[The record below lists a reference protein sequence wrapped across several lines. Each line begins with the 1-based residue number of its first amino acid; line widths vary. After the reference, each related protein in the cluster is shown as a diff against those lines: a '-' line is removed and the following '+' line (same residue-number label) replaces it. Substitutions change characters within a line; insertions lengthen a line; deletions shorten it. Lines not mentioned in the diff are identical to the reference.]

1 MEGREAQT
9 EAQTVGVQQRK
20 PRVVLREEAYQV
32 ECLPP
37 NMTNL
42 DRFRNDLERL
52 VKTGQL
58 LDTGIKY
65 ECYPNVVISELK
77 QHVNPR
83 TKAYKTALK
92 TIPSFKND
100 YQRWYSEAQAVIK
113 QLLPDRLAD
122 FVHYYDRGPRKEITF
137 ATYSIKDYLQ
147 GLRVTRT
154 HGAMEDVLVQPS
166 AAIPLFEQQLAILKS
181 AEAQFE
187 STLFHIR
194 ELVQADLFDSELD
207 AAEELRKKGFFRAA
221 GAVAGVVLEGHLE
234 QVCINHKVPIPSKD
248 PTINYLND
256 LLRNAGVIETPEW
269 RSIQHL
275 ADIRNKCD
283 HKKQVEP
290 TGAEI
295 DDLIAGVKKKIK
307 NLF

>member
-1 MEGREAQT
+1 
-9 EAQTVGVQQRK
+9 
-20 PRVVLREEAYQV
+20 
-32 ECLPP
+32 
-37 NMTNL
+37 MTNL
-42 DRFRNDLERL
+42 DRFRNDLKRL
-52 VKTGQL
+52 VTTGQL
-58 LDTGIKY
+58 LDMGIKY
-65 ECYPNVVISELK
+65 ECYPDEVIRQLK
-77 QHVNPR
+77 QRLNPR
-83 TKAYKTALK
+83 TKAYKTTTK
-92 TIPSFKND
+92 NIPSFKKD

-113 QLLPDRLAD
+113 QLLPDRLSD
-122 FVHYYDRGPRKEITF
+122 FVHYYDRGPCKDITF
-137 ATYSIKDYLQ
+137 ANYSIKDYLQ

-154 HGAMEDVLVQPS
+154 HGEMVDILVRPD
-166 AAIPLFEQQLAILKS
+166 AAVPVFEQQLAILRS
-181 AEAQFE
+181 TEAQFE
-187 STLFHIR
+187 SSLFHIR

-234 QVCINHKVPIPSKD
+234 QVCVNHKVSIPSKD

-256 LLRNAGVIETPEW
+256 LLRNSGVIDTPEW

-295 DDLIAGVKKKIK
+295 DDLITGVKKKRK